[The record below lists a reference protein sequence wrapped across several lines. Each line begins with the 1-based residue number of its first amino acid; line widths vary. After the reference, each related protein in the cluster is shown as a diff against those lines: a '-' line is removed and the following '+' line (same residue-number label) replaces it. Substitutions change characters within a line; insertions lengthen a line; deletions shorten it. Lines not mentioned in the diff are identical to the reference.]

1 MLKLGV
7 KNNSNLTAELKQALL
22 LFLFLIPLFFQLSG
36 SFFTSDDFNYDS
48 QGKLLFLPL
57 PMASVFCF
65 IGIAF
70 LLRLEKRHFG
80 MGVIFSIF
88 TLMMLSI
95 VVSSAESEEAELAK
109 FILLVQFI
117 LPMFALVLGGL
128 YISPRSDYLRYEAI
142 ALYILLF
149 VIPLEVISTLIKGG
163 GLLSPDLYVFSLY
176 QHLQYL
182 PVIFMGLYLLAINS
196 LYENKKLRYLVLF
209 LAPWMGIYLA
219 ASLSILTVILA
230 VLGILV
236 SFWYLNKNGKSW
248 YGLAL
253 IIFLCTSFTLY
264 YPTIQA
270 TGTYALKFDHEL
282 DASIKEPILMKKNG
296 IQEKTYM
303 NRFITVLPNNLKERF
318 NYWEFYGKGVLESPK
333 IFLFGHQVRPDRNKY
348 PSAHNY
354 YLDLIYHF
362 GMVAMF
368 PIIYLIYVTV
378 RNCSRFIRAKMLTPE
393 LAMLMVIVGFMVFAD
408 NFLKVSFHQ
417 PYSGMVAFFLWGVL
431 LTKIGSNDKNE
442 AGHRMER

>member
-1 MLKLGV
+1 MLKLNT
-7 KNNSNLTAELKQALL
+7 KNNCRLSEELKQALL
-22 LFLFLIPLFFQLSG
+22 LFLFFMPLFFQLSG
-36 SFFTSDDFNYDS
+36 SIFRLDSMNYDT
-48 QGKLLFLPL
+48 QGKLLLLPL
-57 PMASVFCF
+57 PMASFFCF
-65 IGIAF
+65 IGIAL

-80 MGVIFSIF
+80 MGIIFSIF

-95 VVSSAESEEAELAK
+95 LVSSSESEQTELTK

-117 LPMFALVLGGL
+117 LPMFALVLGSL

-142 ALYILLF
+142 VLYILLF
-149 VIPLEVISTLIKGG
+149 VIPLEVISTLIKGS

-182 PVIFMGLYLLAINS
+182 PVIFIGLYLLAINS
-196 LYENKKLRYLVLF
+196 LYENKRLRYLVLF

-219 ASLSILTVILA
+219 ASLSILAVILA
-230 VLGILV
+230 MLGILV
-236 SFWYLNKNGKSW
+236 SLWYLNKNGKRW

-270 TGTYALKFDHEL
+270 TGVYALKFDQEL
-282 DASIKEPILMKKNG
+282 DASIKEPILVNKND
-296 IQEKTYM
+296 IQEKTFM
-303 NRFITVLPNNLKERF
+303 TNFIAVLPNNLKERF
-318 NYWEFYGKGVLESPK
+318 HYWVFYGRGVLESPK

-354 YLDLIYHF
+354 YLDLMYQF
-362 GMVAMF
+362 GMMAML

-378 RNCSRFIRAKMLTPE
+378 RNCSRVIRARTLTPE

-408 NFLKVSFHQ
+408 NSLKVSFRQ
-417 PYSGMVAFFLWGVL
+417 PYSGMIAFFLWGVL
-431 LTKIGSNDKNE
+431 LTSLSSRHEINGR
-442 AGHRMER
+442 G